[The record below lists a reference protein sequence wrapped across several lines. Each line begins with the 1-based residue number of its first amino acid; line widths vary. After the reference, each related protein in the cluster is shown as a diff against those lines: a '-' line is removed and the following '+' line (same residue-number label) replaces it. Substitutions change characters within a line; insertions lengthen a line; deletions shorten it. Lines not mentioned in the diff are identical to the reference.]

1 MSYFVK
7 ADVLSSVR
15 KRYSMPVAVFAE
27 KVKTDVGTVQAW
39 EQNGANLST
48 AKMELIAS
56 TISCHWSVLLR
67 EDPLPA
73 VDEPRS
79 KRVAN
84 GHRHS
89 PATSTLVAYREA
101 NRLLDDIFLSDLPK
115 VSKELQIII
124 DLPKTITPE
133 KYAIKFRELIGYDM
147 DKRGKLRDQRAVYSY
162 LVEKLEKSGVF
173 VSEQDLD
180 TDDIR
185 GFLISK
191 DSTFLIVIS
200 SNDKFPASR
209 LFTLLH
215 EVGHILRGSSSSA
228 CDLKD
233 VNGDLKHGDTE
244 ERFCDSFAAD
254 VLMPEEEFR
263 ADKTVENLRNNLDD
277 DLLGRVATH
286 YRTSYLAVVRRLYT
300 LNLISYTNY
309 TQKTKAFF
317 DDLLPKILAKM
328 KRPKSDDFRLPR
340 SVYVNREIKRA
351 GKSFTEFV
359 IGKYSNGAIGS
370 GEAKRLLGVD
380 TLYLVEIQKTVGT
393 GK

>member
-1 MSYFVK
+1 MNYFVK
-7 ADVLSSVR
+7 ADVLASVR
-15 KRYSMPVAVFAE
+15 KRYGMPVAVFAE
-27 KVKTDVGTVQAW
+27 KVKADVDVVKAW
-39 EQNGANLST
+39 EQTGANLST
-48 AKMELIAS
+48 AKMDLIAN

-67 EDPLPA
+67 DDPLPA
-73 VDEPRS
+73 VNEPRS

-84 GHRHS
+84 GHSHS

-101 NRLLDDIFLSDLPK
+101 NRLLDDIFMSDLPK
-115 VSKELQIII
+115 VSNDLQTII
-124 DLPKTITPE
+124 DLPKTVSPE
-133 KYAIKFRELIGYDM
+133 KYAAKFRELIDYDM
-147 DKRGKLRDQRAVYSY
+147 DKRRKLRDQRAVYAY
-162 LVEKLEKSGVF
+162 IVEKLEKNGVF

-215 EVGHILRGSSSSA
+215 EVGHILRGNSSSA

-254 VLMPEEEFR
+254 VLMPEDEFKT
-263 ADKTVENLRNNLDD
+263 DKTVESLRTNLDD
-277 DLLGRVATH
+277 DALGRVATH

-309 TQKTKAFF
+309 TKKTKAFF
-317 DDLLPKILAKM
+317 DDVLPKILAKM
-328 KRPKSDDFRLPR
+328 KKPKSDDFRLPR

-359 IGKYSNGAIGS
+359 IGKYSDGAIGS

>member
-1 MSYFVK
+1 MNYFVK
-7 ADVLSSVR
+7 ADVLASVR
-15 KRYSMPVAVFAE
+15 KRYGMPVEVFAE
-27 KVKTDVGTVQAW
+27 KVKVDLDAVKAW
-39 EQNGANLST
+39 ELTGANLST
-48 AKMELIAS
+48 TKMDLIAN

-67 EDPLPA
+67 DDPLPA
-73 VDEPRS
+73 VNEPRS

-84 GHRHS
+84 GHSHS
-89 PATSTLVAYREA
+89 PATNTIVAYREA

-115 VSKELQIII
+115 ASNELKTII
-124 DLPKTITPE
+124 DLPKTVSPE
-133 KYAIKFRELIGYDM
+133 KYAAKFRELVDYDM
-147 DKRGKLRDQRAVYSY
+147 EKRHKLRDQRAVYAY
-162 LVEKLEKSGVF
+162 IVEKLEKNGVF

-215 EVGHILRGSSSSA
+215 EAGHILRGNSSSA

-254 VLMPEEEFR
+254 VLMPEDEFKT
-263 ADKTVENLRNNLDD
+263 DKTVESLRSNLDD
-277 DLLGRVATH
+277 DVLGRVATH
-286 YRTSYLAVVRRLYT
+286 YRTSYLAIVRRLYS

-309 TQKTKAFF
+309 TKKTKAFF
-317 DDLLPKILAKM
+317 DDVLPKILAKM
-328 KRPKSDDFRLPR
+328 KKPNSDDFRLPR

-359 IGKYSNGAIGS
+359 IGKYSDGAIGS